1 MTMELMDMDVP
12 YFVSTDFSADG
23 TPMVKI
29 RSYSAQ
35 KDGDENYDICLE
47 KADVEELIRVLNF
60 IKEEL

>member
-1 MTMELMDMDVP
+1 MTIELIDMDVP
-12 YFVSTDFSADG
+12 YCVSTAFSADG

-29 RSYSAQ
+29 CPNSAQ
-35 KDGDENYDICLE
+35 EDRDENYDICLE